1 MPRYQVVATQR
12 DSHMVVDFATPDPD
26 YGVCGGH
33 RLVCETRIQV
43 LAENIAAAANSIAVD
58 QVGSKLLFVD

>member
-1 MPRYQVVATQR
+1 MPRYQVVATHYG
-12 DSHMVVDFATPDPD
+12 SYMVVDVVTPDPV

-33 RLVCETRIQV
+33 RLVCETCIQT
-43 LAENIAAAANSIAVD
+43 LAENIAAASNSIAD